1 MRHCVLGHKLVA
13 PNLYAN
19 GQCRA
24 CARAKQYCFIHGMSN
39 LPGRLKV
46 EADIYYQ
53 LIMMGK
59 GNKDRRF
66 WSKSL
71 RRKLY
76 PAGYKE
82 TTS

>member
-1 MRHCVLGHKLVA
+1 
-13 PNLYAN
+13 
-19 GQCRA
+19 
-24 CARAKQYCFIHGMSN
+24 MSN

-46 EADIYYQ
+46 EADIYYK

-59 GNKDRRF
+59 GNKDRRY

-71 RRKLY
+71 RKKLY
-76 PAGYKE
+76 PVGYKE